1 MNRQQQVAPEFTI
14 DADGQELAHIALTG
28 STERATMY
36 AEDYRR
42 IAEIGWSTHWSL
54 VRTAGKNKYVL
65 ANVRALAGH
74 RRTITVARLVMAA
87 QRGERVSHIDGDK
100 LNLRRDN
107 LSLRKGG
114 GTSRFAVASLKPS
127 VAALREAGT
136 EPQPS
141 ILASKRKQQHKP
153 SGTPRNPPTSLS
165 PQRATGSTQ
174 GARGALP
181 MPMRVRAGTEEAR
194 L

>member
-14 DADGQELAHIALTG
+14 DADGQELAHVALTG
-28 STERATMY
+28 STQRATMY

-42 IAEIGWSTHWSL
+42 IAGAGWSTHWSL
-54 VRTAGKNKYVL
+54 VRTAGKNEYVL
-65 ANVRALAGH
+65 ANVRAVAGH

-100 LNLRRDN
+100 LNLRRNN

-127 VAALREAGT
+127 VAALRGVGT

-141 ILASKRKQQHKP
+141 ILASKRQHMP
-153 SGTPRNPPTSLS
+153 SGTARNPQTSLS

-174 GARGALP
+174 GARGAPP
-181 MPMRVRAGTEEAR
+181 MPVRVHAGTEEAR